1 MIDEEDKPLTENQA
15 EEMVRS
21 LISKNANVQSFFTD
35 VIQSKSTTKTGNLS
49 IDELGMPRLTQRGV
63 KELELFCKDTFKDEG
78 WSNYFNQL
86 AEIQTSTSLSKDAIL
101 IKLVVTSK
109 KELADV
115 TPEKKKNKGMFG
127 YRKDKE
133 EEK

>member
-1 MIDEEDKPLTENQA
+1 MEEQEKPLTEEEA
-15 EEMVRS
+15 ENMVRS
-21 LISKNANVQSFFTD
+21 LMNKNSNVQSFFTD
-35 VIQSKSTTKTGNLS
+35 VIKSKSTTKTGNLS

-63 KELELFCKDTFKDEG
+63 KELELFCLDTFKDEG
-78 WSNYFNQL
+78 WANYFNQL

-115 TPEKKKNKGMFG
+115 TPEKKKNRGMFG